1 MPQPRT
7 LNYFAADV
15 HLGLRGT
22 DREGRE
28 RRFLD
33 FLASIPAER
42 TEGLYLL
49 GDIWDFWYEY
59 HDVVPREA
67 ARVVCALVRLMDAG
81 VQVYF
86 VPGNHDL
93 WCYSFFESLGMH
105 RLEQPAPVEI
115 GGKRFCLGHGDGL
128 GNVPFGDRLIGWIF
142 HNKVLQALF
151 SMLHPWLAYRLGIAW
166 SSRNRQTH
174 GGYVFDAQKIPLR
187 GFAEAYAK
195 EHSVDYFLF
204 GHYHHPLDTLL
215 PGGERLIIVG
225 DWIGGESPYALF
237 DGQTLLLISSSA
249 A

>member
-1 MPQPRT
+1 MDGART
-7 LNYFAADV
+7 LNYFVADV
-15 HLGLRGT
+15 HLGLRNA

-33 FLASIPAER
+33 FLAAIPAER

-81 VQVYF
+81 VKVVF
-86 VPGNHDL
+86 VPGNHDV
-93 WCYSFFESLGMH
+93 WTYSFFESLGML
-105 RLEQPAPVEI
+105 RMEQPALVEI

-128 GNVPFGDRLIGWIF
+128 GDVPFGDRLIGWIF

-151 SMLHPWLAYRLGIAW
+151 STLHPWLAYRLGIAW

-174 GGYVFDAQKIPLR
+174 GNYVFDAQKIPLR

-195 EHSVDYFLF
+195 QHPVDALIF
-204 GHYHHPLDTLL
+204 GHYHHRLDTRLS
-215 PGGERLIIVG
+215 GGERLLIVG
-225 DWIGGESPYALF
+225 DWIGGGSPYALF
-237 DGQTLLLISSSA
+237 DGETLSLSSSTV
-249 A
+249 